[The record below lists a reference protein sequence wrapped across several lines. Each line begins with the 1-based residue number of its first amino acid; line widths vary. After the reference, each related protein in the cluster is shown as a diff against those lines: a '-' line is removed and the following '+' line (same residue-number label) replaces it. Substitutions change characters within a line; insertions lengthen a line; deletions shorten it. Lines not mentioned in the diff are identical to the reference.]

1 MKKLISKIVSHKI
14 SLFGN
19 LFILGFNYNPN
30 VGKKY
35 ADKVYKMEYICISL
49 GILSIIFN
57 FSDNG
62 IHAICLTTTLSSNY
76 RGDLIKIQFPLYPNE
91 KTVIQHEWYV
101 KENGNKTWK
110 YKILA

>member
-1 MKKLISKIVSHKI
+1 MKKFISKIVSHNI

-49 GILSIIFN
+49 GIFSIIFN

-62 IHAICLTTTLSSNY
+62 IHAICLTTTLSNNY
-76 RGDLIKIQFPLYPNE
+76 RGDLIKINFPQKSIFHFFNDLFESPDSF
-91 KTVIQHEWYV
+91 
-101 KENGNKTWK
+101 
-110 YKILA
+110 